1 MDPVNPLCEPTPSH
15 VFDARLQGLVSESI
29 ARIRGDVLRLAP
41 HSAGEINQWIDEQSG
56 QEAPEDCF
64 RGLKAHFLLMP
75 WFLETRIRGDVDC
88 EFQRDLVYSSINAYY
103 FVRLLDNISDGHSP
117 GDLRLLPM
125 AALFHSNFQSAYSVW
140 FEPGSLFWE
149 HFNRLWVGMADA
161 TVRHSSIQAFSESE
175 FVAVSSQKIA
185 AVKIPVAA
193 VCFHYERPDLLGSWL
208 DFYDRFAC
216 FHEML
221 DDFCDWHADL
231 AQGRSSFLLSEA
243 ARRKHSQESIDACLL
258 RDGLDAGYSRMKE
271 WLGEAQAFAG
281 GLDSELL
288 DRYLQYRSDQLTRFW
303 GSIAPSLVLLSHLA
317 NVLEGPSDG
326 SG

>member
-1 MDPVNPLCEPTPSH
+1 
-15 VFDARLQGLVSESI
+15 
-29 ARIRGDVLRLAP
+29 AP
-41 HSAGEINQWIDEQSG
+41 HSASEIIQWIDKQSG
-56 QEAPEDCF
+56 DDAPEDCF

-75 WFLETRIRGDVDC
+75 WFLEMRMRGDVNC

-117 GDLRLLPM
+117 GDLRLLPLV
-125 AALFHSNFQSAYSVW
+125 ALFHSNFQAAYSVW
-140 FEPGSLFWE
+140 FEPRSLFWE
-149 HFNRLWVGMADA
+149 YFNRLWIGMADA
-161 TVRHSSIQAFSESE
+161 TVLHSGIRAFSESD

-193 VCFHYERPDLLGSWL
+193 VCVHYQRPDLLGSWL

-231 AQGRSSFLLSEA
+231 AHGRSSFLLSEA
-243 ARRKHSQESIDACLL
+243 ARRKDSGESMEAYLL
-258 RDGLDAGYSRMKE
+258 RGGLEAGYSKME
-271 WLGEAQAFAG
+271 GWLGETRSFASR
-281 GLDSELL
+281 LDSELL
-288 DRYLQYRSDQLTRFW
+288 NRYLQYRSDQLARFW
-303 GSIAPSLVLLSHLA
+303 GLTAPCLALLSGLA
-317 NVLEGPSDG
+317 NVLEGRSDG